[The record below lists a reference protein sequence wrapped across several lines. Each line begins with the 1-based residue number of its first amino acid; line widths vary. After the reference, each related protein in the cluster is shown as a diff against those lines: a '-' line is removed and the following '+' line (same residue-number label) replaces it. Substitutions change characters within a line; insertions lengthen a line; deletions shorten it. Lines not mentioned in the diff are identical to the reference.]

1 MEAIDASIVLEF
13 LRLPA
18 RMERRSQFGRFL
30 DMFSLACRSCA
41 RMYKTE
47 QQVALYKRGQRRT
60 WKLPRM
66 SYSAHLERM
75 V

>member
-1 MEAIDASIVLEF
+1 MEAIETSIVLEF
-13 LRLPA
+13 LQRQA
-18 RMERRSQFGRFL
+18 RMERQSQFGRFPG
-30 DMFSLACRSCA
+30 MFSLACWSCA

-66 SYSAHLERM
+66 SYSAHLER
-75 V
+75 VL